1 MAMNR
6 ENVLE
11 PWAIYDTI
19 LICHDFYGSE
29 STVQGW
35 FTTMAAFAA
44 RDRHTFFK
52 GRNEAVCG
60 LAYNNMQTMDKLDF
74 AFHCFSIGLRFFG
87 ACSMIEEV
95 DVPGSTNQC
104 QLSPFFMYDLPLH
117 SGVDLK
123 IGQDTKYEG
132 NGYMCPPGYGSQAM
146 GIGNGKDTYTAYNG
160 YPIAIQAGTQG
171 TARKKNR
178 FHFDSPIPI
187 PRNETIE
194 ATLFLA
200 EVVTRFL
207 TNTAGPWQN
216 GSAFYNVAAL
226 DKELYYTRYGVQM
239 SLYGVREVQQRG
251 QLHV

>member
-1 MAMNR
+1 MALER

-19 LICHDFYGSE
+19 LISHDFYGTEE
-29 STVQGW
+29 SVQGW
-35 FTTMAAFAA
+35 FTTMAGFAA

-60 LAYNNMQTMDKLDF
+60 SAYNNMQTMDKLDF

-95 DVPGSTNQC
+95 ALGGVNQM

-117 SGVDLK
+117 TGIDFKV
-123 IGQDTKYEG
+123 GQDGKYEG
-132 NGYMCPPGYGSQAM
+132 NSYMSPAGYGSQAM
-146 GIGNGKDTYTAYNG
+146 GIGNGKDAYTAGLG
-160 YPIAIQAGTQG
+160 YPTAIQAGSQG
-171 TARKKNR
+171 SPRKKNR
-178 FHFDSPIPI
+178 FQFDSPIPI

-194 ATLFLA
+194 ATLFIA
-200 EVVTRFL
+200 ETMTQFMV
-207 TNTAGPWQN
+207 NMAGPWQN
-216 GSAFYNVAAL
+216 GSAYWTGAAL
-226 DKELYYTRYGVQM
+226 DKEMYFTRYGIQM